1 MRGVRAGSLCVYAQ
15 NHEPIKLC
23 RARSRVLIL
32 TVSGH
37 AEREAL
43 LQPAELAPVP
53 VDPVHHAVLLARA
66 LVVHHGALAAAE
78 EALAAL
84 AGDHAVVHPAR
95 LVAAHLARDD
105 LDLGCNTK
113 REGRR
118 QLSSILRNSDEYLDC
133 ALDQILT
140 PSRHNYG

>member
-1 MRGVRAGSLCVYAQ
+1 MYDERCFF
-15 NHEPIKLC
+15 
-23 RARSRVLIL
+23 L

-66 LVVHHGALAAAE
+66 LVVDHGALAAAE

-84 AGDHAVVHPAR
+84 ARDDAVVHPAR

-105 LDLGCNTK
+105 LDLGCNRK
-113 REGRR
+113 RGGRFEK
-118 QLSSILRNSDEYLDC
+118 SCETTVSILTVKFTPLDVTT
-133 ALDQILT
+133 QFGF
-140 PSRHNYG
+140 PS